1 MPSNAHE
8 LIAVRVSDAIVGR
21 QSIRAFQSDRMVN
34 DEQIEQLLS
43 IAGRAPSGSNI
54 QPWHVYVVRGERKER
69 ITEACSARYLSGD
82 EGAYEY
88 AYYPR
93 EWRQPYIGRRRQTGF
108 GLYGLLGIDR
118 KDDAAVKRYRVQ
130 NYQFFGAPVGLFFT
144 IDRDMEQG
152 SWLDYGMF
160 LQSFMLA
167 AREMEME
174 TCAQAAFCPYH
185 DSVMPILAAPAEQML
200 VCGMSLGYADPDAL
214 VNTYRTDR
222 LNAREFMTVLQ

>member
-1 MPSNAHE
+1 M
-8 LIAVRVSDAIVGR
+8 RVSEAIIGR
-21 QSIRAFQSDRMVN
+21 QSIRAFLADRPVS
-34 DEQIEQLLS
+34 DEQIESLLD

-54 QPWHVYVVRGERKER
+54 QPWQVYVVRGERKAR
-69 ITEACSARYLSGD
+69 ITEACSNRFLSGD

-88 AYYPR
+88 HYYPKDWR
-93 EWRQPYIGRRRQTGF
+93 EPYIGRRRQTGF
-108 GLYGLLGIDR
+108 GLYGLLGVDR
-118 KDDAAVKRYRVQ
+118 HDTESVQNYRVQ

-167 AREMEME
+167 AREAGLES
-174 TCAQAAFCPYH
+174 CAQAAFCPYH
-185 DSVMPILAAPAEQML
+185 DSVMPILEAPEEQML

-214 VNTYRTDR
+214 VNTYRTGR
-222 LNAREFMTVLQ
+222 LEPREFMTVLD

>member
-1 MPSNAHE
+1 M
-8 LIAVRVSDAIVGR
+8 RVSEAIIGR
-21 QSIRAFQSDRMVN
+21 QSIRAFLADRPVS
-34 DEQIEQLLS
+34 DEQIESLLD

-54 QPWHVYVVRGERKER
+54 QPWQVYVVRGERKAR
-69 ITEACSARYLSGD
+69 ITEACSNRFLSGD

-88 AYYPR
+88 HYYPKDWR
-93 EWRQPYIGRRRQTGF
+93 EPYIGRRRQTGF
-108 GLYGLLGIDR
+108 GLYGLLGVDR
-118 KDDAAVKRYRVQ
+118 HDTESVQNYRVR

-167 AREMEME
+167 AREAGLES
-174 TCAQAAFCPYH
+174 CAQAAFCPYH
-185 DSVMPILAAPAEQML
+185 DSVMPILEAPEEQML

-214 VNTYRTDR
+214 VNTYRTGR
-222 LNAREFMTVLQ
+222 LEPREFMTVLD

>member
-1 MPSNAHE
+1 M
-8 LIAVRVSDAIVGR
+8 RVSEAIKGR
-21 QSIRAFQSDRMVN
+21 QSIRAFLADRPVSD
-34 DEQIEQLLS
+34 EEIESLLN

-54 QPWHVYVVRGERKER
+54 QPWRAYVVRGERKAR
-69 ITEACSARYLSGD
+69 ITEACSNRFLSGD

-88 AYYPR
+88 QYYPR
-93 EWRQPYIGRRRQTGF
+93 AWREPYIGRRRQTGF
-108 GLYGLLGIDR
+108 GLYGLLGVDR
-118 KDDAAVKRYRVQ
+118 HDTASVQNYRVQ

-167 AREMEME
+167 AREAGLES
-174 TCAQAAFCPYH
+174 CAQAAFCPYH
-185 DSVMPILAAPAEQML
+185 DSVMTILEAPEEQML

-214 VNTYRTDR
+214 VNTYRTGR
-222 LNAREFMTVLQ
+222 LEAREYMTVLD